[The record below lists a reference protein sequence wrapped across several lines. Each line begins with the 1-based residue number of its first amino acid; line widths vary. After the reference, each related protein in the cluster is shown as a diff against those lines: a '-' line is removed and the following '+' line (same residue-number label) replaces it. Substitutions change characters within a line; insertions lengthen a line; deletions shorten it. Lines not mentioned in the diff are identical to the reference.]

1 MLDGTSVDGP
11 RIGRA
16 VREILPAIGGDLGRE
31 RLAEAYASVFSAPYD
46 LHR

>member
-1 MLDGTSVDGP
+1 MPEGTGVDRP

-16 VREILPAIGGDLGRE
+16 VREILPAIAEDPDRE